1 MAGVGYDPALDRD
14 WTMDLRRLRYFA
26 RVVEAKSIS
35 RAAASLHVAQPALT
49 KSLQALEQDL
59 EVSLLHRSTQG
70 VVMTEAGER
79 LYEHCQILFQQLD
92 RARLEVRK
100 SVDKP
105 SGHVAIG
112 MPYSIVKVLALPLL
126 QATTHTY
133 PQVHLEIMQDHSHHL
148 AGRIRSSRIDFAVMA
163 TPRPNAGLVYS
174 TLLQE
179 ELFFVDRRERN
190 ERRSSISFGA
200 ASKRH
205 YVMPGVGN
213 GLRAFAEGQFR
224 ARSLPFDVL
233 HELDAISLVPQCVE
247 TGLGA
252 SILPGGCIGC
262 DEAYDRL
269 AVLRFAEGAWHRAIV
284 VCQPQG
290 KVLSPTARTIVSL
303 AEKIARDLVK
313 QNKWLG
319 ARTG

>member
-1 MAGVGYDPALDRD
+1 
-14 WTMDLRRLRYFA
+14 MDLRRLRYFA

-49 KSLQALEQDL
+49 KSIQALEQDL
-59 EVSLLHRSTQG
+59 ETPLLHRSAQG

-79 LYEHCQILFQQLD
+79 LYEHCQIVFQQLD
-92 RARLEVRK
+92 RARLDVRK
-100 SVDKP
+100 SVEKP

-126 QATTHTY
+126 EATTRAY
-133 PQVHLEIMQDHSHHL
+133 PRVHLEITQDHSHHL

-163 TPRPNAGLVYS
+163 TQRVNSGLVFS
-174 TLLQE
+174 SLLLE
-179 ELFFVDRRERN
+179 ELFFVDRREDG
-190 ERRSSISFGA
+190 ERRASITFED

-213 GLRAFAEGQFR
+213 GLRAVAEGQFR
-224 ARSLPFDVL
+224 ARSLPFDVR

-247 TGLGA
+247 SGLGA
-252 SILPGGCIGC
+252 SILPGGCIGR

-269 AVLRFAEGAWHRAIV
+269 AVLRFAEGAWHRGIV
-284 VCQPQG
+284 ICQPQG
-290 KVLSPTARTIVSL
+290 QALSPTARTIVAL
-303 AEKIARDLVK
+303 TEKIARDLVR
-313 QNKWLG
+313 QDRWLG
-319 ARTG
+319 ARMS

>member
-1 MAGVGYDPALDRD
+1 
-14 WTMDLRRLRYFA
+14 LRRLRYFA

-35 RAAASLHVAQPALT
+35 RAAASLNVAQPALT
-49 KSLQALEQDL
+49 KSIQALEQDL
-59 EVSLLHRSTQG
+59 ETPLLHRSAQG

-79 LYEHCQILFQQLD
+79 LYEHCQIVFQQLD
-92 RARLEVRK
+92 RARLDVRK
-100 SVDKP
+100 TVEKP

-126 QATTHTY
+126 QATTRAY
-133 PQVHLEIMQDHSHHL
+133 PRVHLEITQDHSHL
-148 AGRIRSSRIDFAVMA
+148 LTGRIRSSRIDFAVIA
-163 TPRPNAGLVYS
+163 TPRASTGLVFS
-174 TLLQE
+174 PLLFE
-179 ELFFVDRRERN
+179 ELFFVDRREGNARP
-190 ERRSSISFGA
+190 SSVSFEA

-224 ARSLPFDVL
+224 AHSLPFDVR

-247 TGLGA
+247 SGLGA

-269 AVLRFAEGAWHRAIV
+269 AVLRFAEGAWHRGIV
-284 VCQPQG
+284 ICQPEG
-290 KVLSPTARTIVSL
+290 KALSPTARTIAVL
-303 AEKIARDLVK
+303 AEKIAGDLVK
-313 QNKWLG
+313 QDKWLG
-319 ARTG
+319 ARMH